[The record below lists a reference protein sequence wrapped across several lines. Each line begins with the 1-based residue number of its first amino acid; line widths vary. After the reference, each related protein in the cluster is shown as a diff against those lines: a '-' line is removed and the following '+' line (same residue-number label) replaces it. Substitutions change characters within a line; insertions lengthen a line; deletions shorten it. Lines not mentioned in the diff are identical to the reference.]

1 MSLLSRLRPIY
12 VQVLIALVIAVV
24 VGMVWPDVGRA
35 MKPLGDGFIAL
46 LKILIGPIIFCT
58 IVTGLTQIRDLG
70 RLGRVVIKSFIY
82 FEIVSTLALIIG
94 MVAGNV
100 FEPGAG
106 LHVGTDIS
114 ASTAAT
120 IASYQT
126 GAAKAGGFVEFILA
140 LIPRTFASPFTDGEI
155 LQTLLMSVMF
165 GIGALLV
172 GDKAAT
178 TIALVAELQKIFFRI
193 IGFIMHLAPIG
204 AFGAMA
210 YTVGLHG
217 GTALVRLSQLI
228 LLVYGSCAVFIIVV
242 LGLVAAAFGF
252 SIFKILRLVR
262 EEFLLVLGTSSSEVA
277 LPRLIEK
284 LERAGC
290 ERSIV
295 GVVLP
300 TGYSFNTDGTSI
312 YMSMALIFI
321 SQATD
326 VPLTISQQLG
336 ILAVLLF
343 TSKGGAAV
351 SGAGFVKLAATLQ
364 SVQSLPLSGLGV
376 LIGVDRFMSEA
387 RSITNMIGNAVATL
401 VIAKWEGAFDQV
413 KFDQFMKDPNL
424 GVTDRPV
431 PAVAVSASVGA
442 HAIQP
447 PVARPVATPT

>member
-1 MSLLSRLRPIY
+1 MPRALLSRLRPIY
-12 VQVLIALVIAVV
+12 VQVLIALAIAVV
-24 VGMVWPDVGRA
+24 VGMLWPEVALA

-70 RLGRVVIKSFIY
+70 RLGRVVVKAFIY
-82 FEIVSTLALIIG
+82 FELVSTLALIIG
-94 MVAGNV
+94 MIAGNV
-100 FEPGAG
+100 FQPGAG
-106 LHVGTDIS
+106 MHVGTDV
-114 ASTAAT
+114 APSTARAL
-120 IASYQT
+120 AGYQT
-126 GAAKAGGFVEFILA
+126 GAERAGGFVEFLLA
-140 LIPRTFASPFTDGEI
+140 LIPRTFVSPFADGEI
-155 LQTLLMSVMF
+155 LQTLLLSVMF
-165 GIGALLV
+165 GAGALLM
-172 GDKAAT
+172 GDKAER
-178 TIALVAELQKIFFRI
+178 TIAVIAELQKIFFRM
-193 IGFIMHLAPIG
+193 IGFIMYLAPLG

-217 GTALVRLSQLI
+217 GTALVSLGKLI
-228 LLVYGSCAVFIIVV
+228 LLVYGSCIVFIIVV
-242 LGLVAAAFGF
+242 LGAVSAAFGF
-252 SIFKILRLVR
+252 SIFSILKLVR

-295 GVVLP
+295 GLVLP

-312 YMSMALIFI
+312 YMSMAVIFI

-326 VPLTISQQLG
+326 TPLTITQQLG

-364 SVQSLPLSGLGV
+364 SVKTLPLSGLGV

-401 VIAKWEGAFDQV
+401 VVARWEGAFDQK
-413 KFDQFMKDPNL
+413 KFEEFMKNPNL
-424 GVTDRPV
+424 GSAPSPEPGTSLPEPDPRPV
-431 PAVAVSASVGA
+431 ITS
-442 HAIQP
+442 I
-447 PVARPVATPT
+447 

>member
-1 MSLLSRLRPIY
+1 MPLMPHALLSRLRPIY
-12 VQVLIALVIAVV
+12 IQVLIALAIAVV
-24 VGMVWPDVGRA
+24 VGMLWPEVALA

-70 RLGRVVIKSFIY
+70 RLGRVVVKAFIY
-82 FEIVSTLALIIG
+82 FEVVSTLALIIG
-94 MVAGNV
+94 MIAGNV
-100 FEPGAG
+100 FQPGAG
-106 LHVGTDIS
+106 MHVGTEV
-114 ASTAAT
+114 APSTARTLAG
-120 IASYQT
+120 YQT
-126 GAAKAGGFVEFILA
+126 GAERAGGFVEFLLA
-140 LIPRTFASPFTDGEI
+140 LIPRTFVSPFADGEI
-155 LQTLLMSVMF
+155 LQTLLLSVMF
-165 GIGALLV
+165 GAGALLM
-172 GDKAAT
+172 GDKAEK
-178 TIALVAELQKIFFRI
+178 TIAVIAELQKIFFRM
-193 IGFIMHLAPIG
+193 IGLIMYLAPLG

-217 GTALVRLSQLI
+217 GTALVSLGQLI
-228 LLVYGSCAVFIIVV
+228 LLVYGSCIVFIFVV
-242 LGLVAAAFGF
+242 LGLVSAAFGF
-252 SIFKILRLVR
+252 SIFGILKLVR

-295 GVVLP
+295 GLVLP

-312 YMSMALIFI
+312 YMSMAVIFI

-326 VPLTISQQLG
+326 TPLTIAQQLG

-364 SVQSLPLSGLGV
+364 SVKTLPLSGLGV

-401 VIAKWEGAFDQV
+401 VVARWEGAFDQA
-413 KFDQFMKDPNL
+413 KFEEFMKNPNL
-424 GVTDRPV
+424 GSTPSPEPGTSLPEPDPRPV
-431 PAVAVSASVGA
+431 VTS
-442 HAIQP
+442 I
-447 PVARPVATPT
+447 